1 MSRSQ
6 EHFDA
11 WIATRRSLLSRL
23 RDWGDERSWEEF
35 VHAYGRLLHAVAL
48 KAGLSDAEAQDVVQ
62 ETFLSV
68 ARKIPE
74 FHYDPER
81 GSFKAWL
88 LKLTSW
94 RITDQFRRRQAVR
107 RHEVDCQDKTGLLES
122 LPDPRVEAE
131 LSRIWGAEWEKN
143 RLSVALE
150 RVRRQVSPRQF
161 QIYQLHVLQE
171 CSPEKVGK
179 ALGVNRAQVYL
190 AKHRVGARLK
200 RELGQ
205 VTEELERPARAG
217 CP

>member
-1 MSRSQ
+1 MSRGQ
-6 EHFDA
+6 EHGEE

-23 RDWGDERSWEEF
+23 RNWGDERSWEEF
-35 VHAYGRLLHAVAL
+35 VHAYGRLIHAVAL
-48 KAGLSDAEAQDVVQ
+48 KSGLSDAEAQDVVQ

-68 ARKIPE
+68 ARKMPD
-74 FHYDPER
+74 FHYDPAR

-94 RITDQFRRRQAVR
+94 RVTDQFRRRQAVR
-107 RHEVDCQDKTGLLES
+107 RHEVDCADKTGLLES
-122 LPDPRVEAE
+122 LPDPRVESE
-131 LSRIWGAEWEKN
+131 LSAIWAAEWERN

-161 QIYQLHVLQE
+161 QIYQLHVLQDW
-171 CSPEKVGK
+171 SPEKVGK
-179 ALGVNRAQVYL
+179 VLGVNRAQVYL

-205 VTEELERPARAG
+205 VAGDLERPVLSG
-217 CP
+217 SP